1 MNNKVS
7 PFGLWL
13 ILAAIVTVISGS
25 IYATTQQ
32 GYRTSAN
39 DPQIEITDEISNAI
53 TNGAPPDQ
61 IIPAGS
67 NGTDIKTSL
76 SAVAMIF
83 DKDGKVVG
91 SSAKLNGKDP
101 VPPRGV
107 FEKASAR
114 GRNILTWEPEKG
126 VRLAAV
132 VVPVKSNND
141 TFYVLAGRNIREI
154 ELREKQLMLMCTIAW
169 IVLLLLSAL
178 LSLALVSLT
187 KSSSTIIEK
196 DTEVIIIEEP
206 KSEQQA

>member
-1 MNNKVS
+1 MNNKIS

-13 ILAAIVTVISGS
+13 IFAAIVTVISGS
-25 IYATTQQ
+25 IYTTNQQ
-32 GYRTSAN
+32 NYRTSAN
-39 DPQIEITDEISNAI
+39 DPQIEITEEISNAI

-76 SAVAMIF
+76 SAVAMVF
-83 DKDGKVVG
+83 DKDGKVLG

-101 VPPRGV
+101 APPKGV
-107 FEKASAR
+107 FEKASAQ

-132 VVPVKSNND
+132 IVPVKSNNE
-141 TFYVLAGRNIREI
+141 TFYVLAGKNLREV
-154 ELREKQLMLMCTIAW
+154 ELREKQLALLCAIAW

-178 LSLALVSLT
+178 LSLALVSLS
-187 KSSSTIIEK
+187 KSSPALIEK
-196 DTEVIIIEEP
+196 DTEVIVIENSTPDE
-206 KSEQQA
+206 KA